1 MSDNTKTFLA
11 FVTGAVI
18 GSLVTWKLVEK
29 KYKQIAD
36 DEIESVKEVYDRK
49 LKAIDNVQKE
59 EDIKNKHE
67 NLVKNLGYTNEAEK
81 KNEKEEDVV
90 EDAKIYVIP
99 PDSFGETDYETESL
113 TYYADKVLYNES
125 TRKIIENI
133 DEIVGRNSLETF
145 GEYEDDSVF
154 VRNDTLKRDY
164 EILLDMRNFE
174 DSVVIKPHYVTEDEY

>member
-1 MSDNTKTFLA
+1 MSDNARTFLA

-18 GSLVTWKLVEK
+18 GSLVTWKIVER

-36 DEIESVKEVYDRK
+36 DEIESVKEVYNRK
-49 LKAIDNVQKE
+49 LNAIDCAQK
-59 EDIKNKHE
+59 DGDLKNEHE
-67 NLVKNLGYTNEAEK
+67 NLVKDLGYTNGTEK
-81 KNEKEEDVV
+81 KNEKEEDMV

-99 PDSFGETDYETESL
+99 PESFGEADYETESL

-125 TRKIIENI
+125 TRKIIKNV

-154 VRNDTLKRDY
+154 VRNDILKRDY

-174 DSVVIKPHYVTEDEY
+174 DSVVIKPHYVTDDE